1 MGKQAPFDYQALA
14 ADVVTRCQ
22 AAKRP
27 IPTWCA
33 PPAEW
38 VKAGK
43 ALLAI
48 CDIYGLEAQHI
59 LPIQGEFGRGEV
71 TLEPNDFEFMACAL
85 EMIPL
90 LVQVPHQEEEA
101 AQ

>member
-1 MGKQAPFDYQALA
+1 MGKQAPIDYQALE
-14 ADVVTRCQ
+14 ADVITRCQ

-27 IPTWCA
+27 IPAWCA
-33 PPAEW
+33 PSAEW
-38 VKAGK
+38 VKARK

-48 CDIYGLEAQHI
+48 CDVYGLEAQHI
-59 LPIQGEFGRGEV
+59 LPIPGEFERGEV
-71 TLEPNDFEFMACAL
+71 TLEPNDFEFLACAL

-90 LVQVPHQEEEA
+90 LVQVPNEEEEA